1 MKRKFYLYIFLFT
14 GICSANAQQVI
25 VTDDATYTTPASG
38 AVLDIKSTN
47 KGFMMPRVDL
57 DSIQDI
63 TTVPNRTV
71 GLMVY
76 NTGVGDLKIKG
87 VYFWNGTIWEKE
99 LTAGASAT
107 NYVKIGDDGTVTLNG
122 GATTYTDLVVNPY
135 VARNSGVSAPGWTL
149 FCAPGIF
156 TWEYLEVDSKELF
169 FTVQLPHDYKIGS
182 RIFPHVHWSTTV
194 ALGTNR
200 VMWELDY
207 QWVDHLSPFSQSSF
221 ATVTGYTLAGP
232 ARSVV
237 AYEHI
242 ITPLGDGSPTGG
254 IDGTG
259 KGISSILLCRLRRT
273 ATNINDNFAG
283 SAFLLS
289 FDFHYEIDSFG
300 SNEEYVK

>member
-1 MKRKFYLYIFLFT
+1 MKTKFYLLAILLI
-14 GICSANAQQVI
+14 GITYTNAQQII

-57 DSIQDI
+57 DSIKDV

-76 NTGVGDLKIKG
+76 NTGDGLLTTKG

-99 LTAGASAT
+99 LTAGASST
-107 NYVKIGDDGTVTLNG
+107 NFVKIADDGTVTLNG
-122 GATTYTDLVVNPY
+122 SATTYTDLVVNPY
-135 VARNSGVSAPGWTL
+135 VARNSGVNAPGWTL
-149 FCAPGIF
+149 FCAPGIY

-169 FTVQLPHDYKIGS
+169 FTVQLPHDYKVGS
-182 RIFPHVHWSTTV
+182 RIFPHVHWSAIS
-194 ALGTNR
+194 ALGTNT
-200 VMWELDY
+200 VFWELDY
-207 QWVDHLSPFSQSSF
+207 QWVNHMTAFSQSSF
-221 ATVTGYTLAGP
+221 ATVTGYSLAGP
-232 ARSVV
+232 ARSVA
-237 AYEHI
+237 AYEHV

-273 ATNINDNFAG
+273 ATNTNDNFAA

-300 SNEEYVK
+300 SSEEYVK